1 MIDGI
6 FISAAG
12 ALIQQARHD
21 IAANNVAN
29 VNTVGFKKQLALLES
44 RPPEALIQGLRS
56 GDWSAGGGLFFGQT
70 VTDFAEGALEHT
82 GNSLDVAVKGKG
94 FFAVSD
100 GENTF
105 YTRAGNFSID
115 PDGFLVTTNGKYRVL
130 NDAGQ
135 PINVRGG
142 EVEISRDGS
151 VFVSQGDTVEGRG
164 VIGVVTFDE
173 VEAGGTDVSKVF
185 EHVGESLYRYH
196 GKLAREG
203 EGTIAQGFLEQ
214 STVSVVEELVSMM
227 EGFRAYEANMM
238 ALRNQDATL
247 QRAVTQVG
255 KVSQQ

>member
-29 VNTVGFKKQLALLES
+29 VNTVGFKRQLALLES
-44 RPPEALIQGLRS
+44 RPPEALIQGLRA
-56 GDWSAGGGLFFGQT
+56 GDWSAGGGLFFCRT
-70 VTDFAEGALEHT
+70 VTDFAEGTLEHT
-82 GNSLDVAVKGKG
+82 GNPLDVAVKGKG

-105 YTRAGNFSID
+105 YSRAGNFSID
-115 PDGFLVTTNGKYRVL
+115 PDGFLVTANGRYRVL
-130 NDAGQ
+130 SDAGQ
-135 PINVRGG
+135 PIIVRGG
-142 EVEISRDGS
+142 DVEISRDGAVS
-151 VFVSQGDTVEGRG
+151 VSRGDTVEERG
-164 VIGVVTFDE
+164 VIGLVTFDE
-173 VEAGGTDVSKVF
+173 VEAGGPDVSKVF

-203 EGTIAQGFLEQ
+203 EGVIAQGFLEQ
-214 STVSVVEELVSMM
+214 STVNIVEELVNMIK
-227 EGFRAYEANMM
+227 GFRAYEANMM

-247 QRAVTQVG
+247 QRSVTQVG
-255 KVSQQ
+255 RVAQQ